1 MKLDNSSLYLN
12 NPDLNNSEEIRYQER
27 LFRVMADNS
36 KDLIVISNLEGK
48 YLFVSPSSKTIL
60 GYTPEELVGTYY
72 QQYVPANNYQEIK
85 CSLDKDESDKINTYT
100 YRFRHK
106 DGNLIWLES
115 TITLIKDE
123 ITGESIEFMSISRD
137 ITERLRTEK
146 VLKESERRHRILVEE
161 SPSSIIVYQ
170 QGKWVYINE
179 TGAKLL
185 GASRKEEIIG
195 LKPHD
200 FIHPDYH
207 DLFRKQKR
215 KVQQGKTVN
224 FVEEKWIRL
233 DGKVIE
239 VEIKALPFTYDD
251 KPAIHIVIN
260 DISEKKK
267 MYELAQKAEKLFLVG
282 QLAAGLAHEIRNPLT
297 SIKGFLQL
305 IKADNPDNIYFDVM
319 LAEIDRI
326 DLITSELLLLAK
338 PKFPPV
344 TSLDI
349 KLMLEQVLALINTDA
364 IMHNI
369 QLIKRYDNEP
379 IWIEGNENQIKQVFI
394 NIIKNAIEATPNN
407 GQVVIEVIKED
418 DVIIRVI
425 DYGCG
430 IPEEKLKKIGEPF
443 YTTKEKGTGLG
454 MMVSYNIIEN
464 HRGKI
469 NVTSKINKGTIFDVR
484 LPIYKKETS

>member
-1 MKLDNSSLYLN
+1 
-12 NPDLNNSEEIRYQER
+12 
-27 LFRVMADNS
+27 
-36 KDLIVISNLEGK
+36 
-48 YLFVSPSSKTIL
+48 
-60 GYTPEELVGTYY
+60 
-72 QQYVPANNYQEIK
+72 
-85 CSLDKDESDKINTYT
+85 
-100 YRFRHK
+100 
-106 DGNLIWLES
+106 
-115 TITLIKDE
+115 
-123 ITGESIEFMSISRD
+123 MSISRD

-146 VLKESERRHRILVEE
+146 ILKESERRHRILVEE

-338 PKFPPV
+338 PKFPSV

-394 NIIKNAIEATPNN
+394 NIIKNAIEATPDNR
-407 GQVVIEVIKED
+407 QVIIEVIKED

>member
-1 MKLDNSSLYLN
+1 MKSYSKNLYLN
-12 NPDLNNSEEIRYQER
+12 NPDSNKPKEVKYQEI
-27 LFRVMADNS
+27 LFRIMADNS
-36 KDLIVISNLEGK
+36 KDLIVISNFEGE
-48 YLFVSPSSKTIL
+48 YLFVSPSSKDIL
-60 GYTPEELVGTYY
+60 GYSPEELVGTYR
-72 QQYVPANNYQEIK
+72 QQYIPMSDYQETKSFI
-85 CSLDKDESDKINTYT
+85 DKSGAENIRTYT

-106 DGNLIWLES
+106 EGNLIWLES
-115 TITLIKDE
+115 TIALIKDDKSDE
-123 ITGESIEFMSISRD
+123 PLEFLSISRD
-137 ITERLRTEK
+137 ITERLGTERA
-146 VLKESERRHRILVEE
+146 LKESERRHRILVEE

-170 QGKWVYINE
+170 QGKWVYINS

-185 GASRKEEIIG
+185 GASKKEEIIG
-195 LKPHD
+195 QKPHD

-233 DGKVIE
+233 DGKVID
-239 VEIKALPFTYDD
+239 VEIKAIPFIYES

-260 DISEKKK
+260 DISERKK

-344 TSLDI
+344 TYLDI
-349 KLMLEQVLALINTDA
+349 KLMLEQVLALINTEA
-364 IMHNI
+364 ILHNI

-379 IWIEGNENQIKQVFI
+379 IWIEGNEEQIKQVFI
-394 NIIKNAIEATPNN
+394 NIIKNAIEASPDS
-407 GQVVIEVIKED
+407 GQIIIEVIKEA
-418 DVIIRVI
+418 DVIVRVI
-425 DYGCG
+425 DRGCG
-430 IPEEKLKKIGEPF
+430 IPEEKIKKIGEPF

-454 MMVSYNIIEN
+454 MMVSFNIIED

-469 NVTSKINKGTIFDVR
+469 NVISKLNKGTTIDVR
-484 LPIYKKETS
+484 LPIYKKIL

>member
-1 MKLDNSSLYLN
+1 MKMDNSNLYLN
-12 NPDLNNSEEIRYQER
+12 NPDPKKTKDIKYQEI

-36 KDLIVISNLEGK
+36 KDLIIISNFEGEF
-48 YLFVSPSSKTIL
+48 LFVSPSSKEIL
-60 GYTPEELVGTYY
+60 GFNPEELVGRYR
-72 QQYVPANNYQEIK
+72 QQYIPISDYQEIK
-85 CSLDKDESDKINTYT
+85 SYLDKSESENIRTYT

-106 DGNLIWLES
+106 GGNLIWLES
-115 TITLIKDE
+115 TIALIKDE
-123 ITGESIEFMSISRD
+123 KNGEPLEFLTISRD

-146 VLKESERRHRILVEE
+146 ALMVSERRHRILVEE
-161 SPSSIIVYQ
+161 SPSAIIVYQ
-170 QGKWVYINE
+170 QGKWVYINS

-185 GASRKEEIIG
+185 GALKKEEIIG

-233 DGKVIE
+233 DGKVID
-239 VEIKALPFTYDD
+239 VEIKAIPFIYES

-260 DISEKKK
+260 DISERKK
-267 MYELAQKAEKLFLVG
+267 MYELAQKAEKLSLVG

-305 IKADNPDNIYFDVM
+305 IKNENPDNIYFDIM

-349 KLMLEQVLALINTDA
+349 KLMLEQVLTLINPDA
-364 IMHNI
+364 ILHNI
-369 QLIKRYDNEP
+369 QLIKKYDNEP
-379 IWIEGNENQIKQVFI
+379 IWIEGNENQMKQVFI
-394 NIIKNAIEATPNN
+394 NILKNAIEASPKS
-407 GQVVIEVIKED
+407 GEVVIEIIKDAEVI
-418 DVIIRVI
+418 VRVI
-425 DYGCG
+425 DHGCG
-430 IPEEKLKKIGEPF
+430 IPEDKLNKIGEPF

-469 NVTSKINKGTIFDVR
+469 NVMSKLNKGTVFDVR
-484 LPIYKKETS
+484 LPIYK